1 MVKLNFKTTIN
12 EIEYEALVFR
22 FLITEKGEYARK
34 GENLKIIYNRSGRNT
49 INSTTL
55 TLHRYR

>member
-22 FLITEKGEYARK
+22 FLITEKVSMQEKVR
-34 GENLKIIYNRSGRNT
+34 I
-49 INSTTL
+49 
-55 TLHRYR
+55 